1 MKKLLLLTSIIIVFG
16 QNAKACDCNSFLNT
30 FCKSVEAITDKSIV
44 VRVIVEERD
53 NYRGKLR
60 ILNLYKGNENK
71 LFIQVWGNNGAICRD
86 NIGNVGQTLILIL
99 HRIEKFS
106 QFPLEEKEGDYL
118 TGSIC
123 TISHLLVENGKI
135 KGRITE
141 NEIQTV
147 DDSDPN
153 RLPFCPNFKTDLE
166 ILQSMIIAPNP
177 TENIFYLKNLTG
189 ETEIEIFDILGRKI
203 QQKAILQSQNFI
215 DVADLAVGLYIV
227 RLRKNAAVHAVKF
240 IKV

>member
-1 MKKLLLLTSIIIVFG
+1 MQKLLLLISIIIIFG
-16 QNAKACDCNSFLNT
+16 QNAKACDCNSSAT
-30 FCKSVEAITDKSIV
+30 FCESVKAATDKSIV
-44 VRVIVEERD
+44 VRVIVEER
-53 NYRGKLR
+53 NKNRGKLR

-71 LFIQVWGNNGAICRD
+71 LFIQVWGSDGYSCRD
-86 NIGNVGQTLILIL
+86 NIGNVGQTFIMIL

-106 QFPLEEKEGDYL
+106 QFPLEEKEGDYE
-118 TGSIC
+118 TWNFC
-123 TISHLLVENGKI
+123 NISHVQVENGKI
-135 KGRITE
+135 IGHF
-141 NEIQTV
+141 NDFVSFQTV

-166 ILQSMIIAPNP
+166 ILQSMVIASNP
-177 TENIFYLKNLTG
+177 TEGILYLKNLAG